1 MNLYPALDA
10 VVADLIP
17 RFPDLTVGTH
27 GGAFTERE
35 LALWLGTVPCLRV
48 GCLGLNRIAPR
59 GGRGAWQ
66 ADLRWAAYILTADR
80 GANGR
85 LQLALDTV
93 DTLISYLMTGP
104 RWGLN
109 GSAPTLDS
117 IQAENLYTGPVN
129 VLNVALWAVAWTQT
143 HHFVGVSS

>member
-10 VVADLIP
+10 VVADLTP

-59 GGRGAWQ
+59 GGRGDWQ
-66 ADLRWAAYILTADR
+66 ADLRWTAYILTADR

-85 LQLALDTV
+85 LQLALDAA
-93 DTLISYLMTGP
+93 DTLISYLVTGP
-104 RWGLN
+104 HFGLN
-109 GSAPTLDS
+109 GGAPQLES

-129 VLNVALWAVAWTQT
+129 VLSVALWAVAWTQT

>member
-10 VVADLIP
+10 VVADLTP

-35 LALWLGTVPCLRV
+35 LALWLGTAPCLRV
-48 GCLGLNRIAPR
+48 GCLGLNSIAPR

-80 GANGR
+80 GANSR

-93 DTLISYLMTGP
+93 DPFSNCSTTPS
-104 RWGLN
+104 N
-109 GSAPTLDS
+109 
-117 IQAENLYTGPVN
+117 
-129 VLNVALWAVAWTQT
+129 
-143 HHFVGVSS
+143 SSGEK

>member
-1 MNLYPALDA
+1 MNLAPALNA
-10 VVADLIP
+10 VVAELTP
-17 RFPDLTVGTH
+17 RFPDLTVGSH

-59 GGRGAWQ
+59 GGRGDWQ
-66 ADLRWAAYILTADR
+66 ADLRWTAYILTADR
-80 GANGR
+80 GASSR
-85 LQLALDTV
+85 LTLALNSV
-93 DTLISYLMTGP
+93 DALVSYLVTGP
-104 RWGLN
+104 HFGLN
-109 GSAPTLDS
+109 GGAPQLES

-129 VLNVALWAVAWTQT
+129 ALSVALWAVAWTQT